1 LAEIRGVKS
10 ALIIAALGVGGCVL
24 LSMVMQKAVAIDT
37 ERRQLPFVPALAARF
52 GPQLAGPL
60 RVREEPLAG
69 GLELAVSACV
79 RDGIAAEPLAR
90 AIGAELWLLALRAG
104 SRAQA
109 ARVVLRGEDGAQL
122 VSMPVRRPGPDR
134 SPAPPR

>member
-79 RDGIAAEPLAR
+79 R
-90 AIGAELWLLALRAG
+90 GAELWLLGLRAG